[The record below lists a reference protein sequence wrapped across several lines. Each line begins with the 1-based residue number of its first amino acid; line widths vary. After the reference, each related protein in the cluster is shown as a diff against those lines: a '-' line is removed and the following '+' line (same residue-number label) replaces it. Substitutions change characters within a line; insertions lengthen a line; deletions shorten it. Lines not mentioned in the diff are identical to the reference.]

1 MLKFIYIFLGFLAAQ
16 NDCSGERYA
25 DYIFDVGTDYEILYG
40 QNTNQTLSGSEYD
53 QNLYMDIYY
62 PIDDTLSDRPLIFF
76 LFGGSFVEG
85 SKNSSLV
92 VSLCNKYAQMGYV
105 AVAIDYRLSQHLL
118 FTNPTELNGYIAVMK
133 ATHDLKA
140 AIRYFRMNDEL
151 FNEYRIDSNRIFA
164 GGYSAG
170 AFTSINAAFLDQQ
183 SEIPSF
189 LINYFNSN
197 GGFEGYSGNP
207 GYDSTVN
214 GVVNLSGAIG
224 DSDWLVEDDIP
235 IVSMHGDEDD
245 VVPYA
250 NDLVTLFGLNIEVDG
265 SYIINEKM
273 QELGNYS
280 ALYTYENEG
289 HGPYSDMEFEA
300 DYTSSFLYHIVCP
313 EVSIGDVN
321 QDDSINILDTVMLV
335 NFILELSTPSLQ
347 EIQASD
353 MNDDGFLNIVD
364 VVVLVNLIIS

>member
-1 MLKFIYIFLGFLAAQ
+1 MLIFFYFFFVVLFAQ
-16 NDCSGERYA
+16 NDCSGDRYT
-25 DYIFDVGTDYEILYG
+25 DYIFDVATDYSVLYG
-40 QNTNQTLSGSEYD
+40 QNINQTISGSEYT
-53 QNLYMDIYY
+53 QNLYMDVYY
-62 PIDDTLSDRPLIFF
+62 PIDDDLNDRPLIFF

-85 SKNSSLV
+85 SKNSNLV

-151 FNEYRIDSNRIFA
+151 FDDYGIDSNRIFA

-170 AFTSINAAFLDQQ
+170 AFTSIHSAYFNEQ
-183 SEIPSF
+183 SEVPSF
-189 LINYFNSN
+189 LVNYFNSN
-197 GGFEGYSGNP
+197 GGFEGLSGNP
-207 GYDSTVN
+207 GYDSSIS

-224 DSDWLVEDDIP
+224 DSDWLVANDIP
-235 IVSMHGDEDD
+235 IVNMHGDEDN

-265 SYIINEKM
+265 SYVINEKM

-280 ALYTYENEG
+280 ALFTYENEG
-289 HGPYSDMEFEA
+289 HGPYTDMEFEA
-300 DYTSSFLYHIVCP
+300 DYTSNFLYEVICP
-313 EVSIGDVN
+313 EIMLGDIN
-321 QDDSINILDTVMLV
+321 LDESINVLDTVILV
-335 NFILELSTPSLQ
+335 NFILQLSIPSIP

-353 MNDDGFLNIVD
+353 INNDGHLNIID
-364 VVVLVNLIIS
+364 VVILVNLIIN